1 MNDLQRRGVEVDDP
15 RRAALPTA
23 EPRSLH
29 EIDAMDMREAWRRDG
44 GTPEALAALVKADLR
59 RRFALGE
66 RPAVADYLERFHEL
80 ADHDDRV
87 VSLVYEEFCLREE
100 RGEHLDSAEF
110 CGRYDRWRDSLA
122 SQLRYHRV
130 LSQFGG
136 GGTPTRFPEPG
147 EEFLGFRLRS
157 LLGTGGAAKVFL
169 ADDPNLGGCP
179 RALKVSPDRGE
190 EPSIMG
196 RLDHARIVPVLSVAR
211 DPESGLRG
219 LCMPYRAG
227 RPLDAILRRVGPP
240 AAGRGARALWDA
252 LTEDLPASA
261 DEPTAPGGPG
271 WAGFPARGR
280 YVDGVAWLVAALARA
295 LAHAHALGI
304 LHRDVK
310 PANVLVSR
318 REGPQLIDFNLAHDP
333 SAGDCAEDALRGG
346 TLPYMAPEQLEA
358 FLDPEKWQAVG
369 PAADQYA
376 LALVLVE
383 LLTGRRPESPDP
395 DLPLPRAIADQLSR
409 RLDGPPDLRAL
420 APDVPFALQA
430 IVAKCL
436 SPEPSRRY
444 ASTLAMADDLDRLV
458 QRRPP
463 REVANPSRRERL
475 ADSFHRARVPMAA
488 AAAVLGVGLSI
499 LAVAR
504 SGQGPPLSPAQ
515 EADTYVQI
523 GSGYIKR
530 LITAQNAA
538 KAGTGA
544 PVDSRPYLVGARSA
558 YKRAAILDPSSY
570 RAFHGLARVDSASG
584 DLLAARSNLAHAI
597 ELAESLD
604 NRLFPERLPTLQRDL
619 ANAYLREAELLKTRR
634 PDGWRPDWEDAVHR
648 SKQAIDRALALAAAI
663 DPGRSDAATLQEG
676 IRFTAATIEMAL
688 GDVASLQDDYE
699 SSTRHFDSTLELIAA
714 LRPAYLEPDVIQDL
728 KDQAAGRLAI
738 DRPKLVVADQD

>member
-1 MNDLQRRGVEVDDP
+1 MNQLQRRVVEADDP
-15 RRAALPTA
+15 RRASMPTA
-23 EPRSLH
+23 DPRSRIA
-29 EIDAMDMREAWRRDG
+29 IDPEMNEAWRRDG

-59 RRFALGE
+59 RRFAMGE
-66 RPAVADYLERFHEL
+66 RPAVAEYLDRFPAL

-100 RGEHLDSAEF
+100 RGERLDSAEF
-110 CGRYDRWRDSLA
+110 CDRYDRWRDSLA

-227 RPLDAILRRVGPP
+227 RPLDAILRRLGPP

-252 LTEDLPASA
+252 LTEDMPASA

-271 WAGFPARGR
+271 WAGFPTRGR

-295 LAHAHALGI
+295 LAHAHDLGI

-333 SAGDCAEDALRGG
+333 SAADCAEDALRGG

-358 FLDPEKWQAVG
+358 FLDPEKWPAVG

-395 DLPLPRAIADQLSR
+395 DLPLPRAIADQFAR

-436 SPEPSRRY
+436 SPVPSRRY
-444 ASTLAMADDLDRLV
+444 ASALAMADDLDRLV

-463 REVANPSRRERL
+463 REVANPSRRERFT
-475 ADSFHRARVPMAA
+475 DWFHRARGPMAA

-504 SGQGPPLSPAQ
+504 SGKGPVLTPAQQAETYVQRGNGLIDEIRKAQENAKPGIDPPVATGPPLR
-515 EADTYVQI
+515 E
-523 GSGYIKR
+523 
-530 LITAQNAA
+530 
-538 KAGTGA
+538 
-544 PVDSRPYLVGARSA
+544 ARSA
-558 YKRAAILDPSSY
+558 FKRAAILDPSSH

-584 DLLAARSNLAHAI
+584 DLPAARSNLVHAI

-604 NRLFPERLPTLQRDL
+604 NRHYPERLPTLQRDL
-619 ANAYLREAELLKTRR
+619 ANACLGEARRLKERR
-634 PDGWRPDWEDAVHR
+634 PPGWRPDWEDAVHG
-648 SKQAIDRALALAAAI
+648 SKRAIDRATALAAAI
-663 DPGRSDAATLQEG
+663 DPGRSEAAKLQES
-676 IRFTAATIEMAL
+676 IRFAKATIEMAL
-688 GDVASLQDDYE
+688 GDVASLRDDYE
-699 SSTRHFDSTLELIAA
+699 SSTTHFDSTLELIAA
-714 LRPAYLEPDVIQDL
+714 LRPAYHKPEVIQEL
-728 KDQAAGRLAI
+728 KDQVVYRLKI
-738 DRPKLVVADQD
+738 DRPKLAAADQD